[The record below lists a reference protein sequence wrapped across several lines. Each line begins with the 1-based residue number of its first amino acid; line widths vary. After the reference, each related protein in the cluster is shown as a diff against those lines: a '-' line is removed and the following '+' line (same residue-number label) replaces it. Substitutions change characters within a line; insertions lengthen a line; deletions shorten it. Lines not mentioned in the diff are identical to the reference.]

1 MLFKEMILLRVL
13 MDFEKNIIL
22 KKPDC
27 LSGFLSHNYKLTVTA
42 FTSV

>member
-13 MDFEKNIIL
+13 KDFEKNIIL
-22 KKPDC
+22 KKPDY
-27 LSGFLSHNYKLTVTA
+27 LSGFLLHNYKLTVTA